1 MIKEEEELFLEK
13 IKTMKVRPSVKK
25 SVKIVKLSKEK
36 ERFMLFA
43 RKIQNISKDKVRNI
57 LRLWLE

>member
-1 MIKEEEELFLEK
+1 
-13 IKTMKVRPSVKK
+13 MKVRPSVKK